1 MSYQPKNQGE
11 ILMIISFDSNL
22 HLRFV
27 YLIFEKLGKIQ
38 NKKVKNPPAESF
50 EGLRAWG
57 NRK

>member
-1 MSYQPKNQGE
+1 
-11 ILMIISFDSNL
+11 MIISFDSNL

-27 YLIFEKLGKIQ
+27 YLIFEKLDKIQ
-38 NKKVKNPPAESF
+38 NKKIKNPPAESF